1 MKYIF
6 LFLLLSCASL
16 QAKPQPNQIVI
27 NLAEQRLFLYQDRNI
42 LFSTKISSGRRN
54 MATPVGH
61 FLIDLKSF
69 DMPDPYYHM
78 QLPYF
83 MRLSINPPFGIHY
96 AHDPGHPASHG
107 CVRIG
112 SMQNAITLYKLSPV
126 GTVVLIQ

>member
-69 DMPDPYYHM
+69 DSDPYYHM

-96 AHDPGHPASHG
+96 AHDPGHPSSHG

>member
-16 QAKPQPNQIVI
+16 QAKPQPDQIVI
-27 NLAEQRLFLYQDRNI
+27 NLAQQRLFLYQGRNI

-69 DMPDPYYHM
+69 NMPDPHYHM

-96 AHDPGHPASHG
+96 AHDPGHPSSHG

>member
-6 LFLLLSCASL
+6 LFLLLSCLSL

-27 NLAEQRLFLYQDRNI
+27 NLAQQRLFLYQGRNI

-54 MATPVGH
+54 MTTPVGH

-69 DMPDPYYHM
+69 NMPDPHYHM

-83 MRLSINPPFGIHY
+83 MRLSINPPCGIHY

-126 GTVVLIQ
+126 GTDVLIQ

>member
-112 SMQNAITLYKLSPV
+112 SMQNAITL
-126 GTVVLIQ
+126 